1 MTDLAESKSGQ
12 AFRKLRVQ
20 LEELSGLCTALTESG
35 NVRHLWRRVVHNA
48 QVLLNVDGCSYYRIV
63 DGMLKPEVMLTQSLG
78 IFTEPPA
85 ESEQY
90 FSALPLVD
98 DSQPVDRFSVAA
110 QVAHSGELIN
120 IPNVALM
127 RHYNES
133 RTREF
138 EEITGYHTVSM
149 LTLPVCFHDRPVI
162 GVLQLINAK
171 DTEGELVDFDGGRQI
186 VARALASCI
195 ALADQVANG
204 QNQTAV

>member
-1 MTDLAESKSGQ
+1 MTDHSNSRSGQ

-20 LEELSGLCTALTESG
+20 LEELSGLCNALTETGST
-35 NVRHLWRRVVHNA
+35 RHLWRRVAHNA

-85 ESEQY
+85 ESKQY
-90 FSALPLVD
+90 FCALPLVD
-98 DSQPVDRFSVAA
+98 DSKPVDRFSVAA
-110 QVAHSGELIN
+110 QVAHSGEPIN
-120 IPNVALM
+120 IPNVGLM

-138 EEITGYHTVSM
+138 EQITGYHTVSM
-149 LTLPVCFHDRPVI
+149 LTLPVRFQERPVI
-162 GVLQLINAK
+162 GVLQLVNAK
-171 DTEGELVDFDGGRQI
+171 DTEGELVDFDEGRQI

-195 ALADQVANG
+195 ALADQVAHG